1 MDKLIPFFNTK
12 GQYYCRM
19 VKRGSRQVR
28 QLTEIALLNETRI
41 NQQQL
46 CLKTLSIHNYL
57 QLSVLKRSILDKNEP
72 VVLIARITPIML
84 DNPEDGHKLLN
95 ELYSMAMKNNY
106 SVFRL
111 GEERI
116 ILAPMEVQVKK
127 DDEVTEKK

>member
-1 MDKLIPFFNTK
+1 
-12 GQYYCRM
+12 M

-28 QLTEIALLNETRI
+28 QLTEISVLNETRT

-57 QLSVLKRSILDKNEP
+57 QLSELKRSILDKNEP
-72 VVLIARITPIML
+72 VILIARITPIML

-116 ILAPMEVQVKK
+116 ILAPTEVQVKK

>member
-1 MDKLIPFFNTK
+1 
-12 GQYYCRM
+12 M
-19 VKRGSRQVR
+19 VKRGRH
-28 QLTEIALLNETRI
+28 LTEVALLNETRI

-46 CLKTLSIHNYL
+46 CLKTLSIHSYL
-57 QLSVLKRSILDKNEP
+57 QLAELERSILDKNVP
-72 VVLIARITPIML
+72 VILIVRITPIML

-127 DDEVTEKK
+127 DDEVTEKE

>member
-1 MDKLIPFFNTK
+1 
-12 GQYYCRM
+12 M

-28 QLTEIALLNETRI
+28 QLTEIAVLNETRT

-57 QLSVLKRSILDKNEP
+57 QLSELKRSILDKNEP
-72 VVLIARITPIML
+72 VILIARITPIML

-95 ELYSMAMKNNY
+95 ELYSMAKKNNY

-116 ILAPMEVQVKK
+116 ILPPTEVQVKK
-127 DDEVTEKK
+127 DDEVTEKE